1 MPIPRQSD
9 DNMKQFHESLANLKR
24 AQMEREHGVLS
35 ELMNQQTPQSGGRD
49 LGTYEADVA
58 ARKNEYLFKISNE
71 IEDCKVA
78 YKEAEELTSRLKK
91 HLVQLQNMYRIL
103 SK

>member
-1 MPIPRQSD
+1 MPIPKNSND
-9 DNMKQFHESLANLKR
+9 DMKQFHDSLANLKR
-24 AQMEREHGVLS
+24 QQMERETGVLS
-35 ELMNQQTPQSGGRD
+35 ELMNQPSAQSGRD

-78 YKEAEELTSRLKK
+78 YKEAEDLTSRLKK